1 MLVLSRKKD
10 QKVVLPGLNV
20 TIQVI
25 RCSETSV
32 KLGFDAPPEVRI
44 LRHELGFE
52 KEVPLENSTLNESLG
67 KGLEKLPPAAR
78 HDMRNKLNI
87 LSLALHTLK
96 DEIAAG
102 ELKEAEETFERL
114 VGVLDSSTASGEVTQ
129 ATTAER
135 PTVLLVED
143 QENERE
149 MLANVLR
156 MSGYQV
162 MTAKDGVE
170 ALDFLDSNEA
180 PNFVLV
186 DMQMPRCD
194 GPTFVHTIRESKKH
208 ADLRV
213 YVVSGT
219 PEDECDLDRESV
231 DSWHMKPVD
240 PRMLIDSMIVDSPTA
255 ASA

>member
-1 MLVLSRKKD
+1 MLVLSRKRD

-25 RCSETSV
+25 RCCETSV

-44 LRHELGFE
+44 LRHELGVE
-52 KEVPLENSTLNESLG
+52 EELAMDAPLLSRTMAESIDC
-67 KGLEKLPPAAR
+67 LPVKAR
-78 HDMRNKLNI
+78 HEMRNKLNI
-87 LSLALHTLK
+87 VSLALHTLK

-102 ELKEAEETFERL
+102 DLTEAGETFERL
-114 VGVLDSSTASGEVTQ
+114 VGILGLKSSIDRPAVGVDS
-129 ATTAER
+129 
-135 PTVLLVED
+135 PTVLLIED
-143 QENERE
+143 QDNERE
-149 MLANVLR
+149 MLAGILR

-162 MTAKDGVE
+162 MTAKDGID

-180 PNFVLV
+180 PTFVLV

-194 GPTFVHTIRESKKH
+194 GAEFVQKIRQSKKH

-219 PEDECDLDRESV
+219 SEEECGLDRDEV
-231 DSWHMKPVD
+231 EGWHTKPVD
-240 PRMLIDSMIVDSPTA
+240 PVRLLESMTLVMPKS